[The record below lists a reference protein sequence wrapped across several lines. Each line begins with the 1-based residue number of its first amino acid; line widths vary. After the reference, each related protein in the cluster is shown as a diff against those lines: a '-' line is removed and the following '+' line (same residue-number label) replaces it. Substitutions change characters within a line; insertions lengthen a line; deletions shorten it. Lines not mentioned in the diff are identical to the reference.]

1 MVSSPV
7 GYACV
12 VMAEV
17 DLSAVTS
24 ARNTDGCRRSSSDAG
39 EVTTYVGTSRS
50 SLERLA
56 ATGVGAEPTDS
67 RTIFLSC
74 FYIGGL
80 SATYKPVT
88 QSVEYSLHYPRGC
101 SWFKSRQAY
110 HRLQIRRQRFLS

>member
-1 MVSSPV
+1 MDKADLLS
-7 GYACV
+7 
-12 VMAEV
+12 MA
-17 DLSAVTS
+17 S

-39 EVTTYVGTSRS
+39 EVAAHVVTSRS

-101 SWFKSRQAY
+101 LGSSPG
-110 HRLQIRRQRFLS
+110 RLTTA

>member
-1 MVSSPV
+1 MVPSPV

-17 DLSAVTS
+17 DLSAVTA

-39 EVTTYVGTSRS
+39 EVATYVGTSRS

-56 ATGVGAEPTDS
+56 ATGVGAEPTNS

-88 QSVEYSLHYPRGC
+88 QSVEYSLHFTREVVLVQV
-101 SWFKSRQAY
+101 QAG
-110 HRLQIRRQRFLS
+110 LPPPSS